1 MIPPPSVMLW
11 LWSDHVWVKVT
22 LHTWFGNR
30 QIQQWMSSSW
40 SCGSYTYPCRGEGTW
55 CGHIIQQCQ
64 CEVQQKQPAWKA
76 WGSESCLIS
85 LNLPWCVFDSF
96 CFYLSLHYLIFTG
109 PHWVLLGLI
118 TDTRTCWAAFAAS
131 QEVRT
136 GWVKKKG
143 DLETNG
149 HNTSEIHQKG
159 KYVVKH
165 KSAKLLWR
173 TL

>member
-1 MIPPPSVMLW
+1 MEARYHNFLCFIQMIPPPSVMLW

-76 WGSESCLIS
+76 WGCESCLIS

-109 PHWVLLGLI
+109 PYWVLLGLI
-118 TDTRTCWAAFAAS
+118 SDTTTCWASFS
-131 QEVRT
+131 QPRST
-136 GWVKKKG
+136 
-143 DLETNG
+143 
-149 HNTSEIHQKG
+149 
-159 KYVVKH
+159 
-165 KSAKLLWR
+165 
-173 TL
+173 